1 MIISEPEVPRFYL
14 DEPNPGI
21 GPNCPKSQQII
32 YNLINILFSEM
43 KLILLFMVLLVSA
56 LMTSATM
63 NVGTFWFAQNNG
75 KFYPVRGSGNGYYD
89 QISSRSDLEGGNGN
103 NRLQEQ
109 EQEVRQLLSANWWYH
124 FNFWNKMIR
133 FKRAS

>member
-1 MIISEPEVPRFYL
+1 
-14 DEPNPGI
+14 
-21 GPNCPKSQQII
+21 
-32 YNLINILFSEM
+32 M
-43 KLILLFMVLLVSA
+43 KLILLSMVLLVSA

-75 KFYPVRGSGNGYYD
+75 KFYPVGGSGNGYYD
-89 QISSRSDLEGGNGN
+89 QISSRSDLEDGNGN

-109 EQEVRQLLSANWWYH
+109 EQEVRQLLSANWWNH

-133 FKRAS
+133 FRRAS

>member
-1 MIISEPEVPRFYL
+1 MGDSVVSFCNKE
-14 DEPNPGI
+14 
-21 GPNCPKSQQII
+21 
-32 YNLINILFSEM
+32 EM

-109 EQEVRQLLSANWWYH
+109 EQEGHPREVSSFVENLRNRMADHLQQQYIIQQQQNNDDTVYTLG
-124 FNFWNKMIR
+124 
-133 FKRAS
+133 

>member
-1 MIISEPEVPRFYL
+1 
-14 DEPNPGI
+14 
-21 GPNCPKSQQII
+21 
-32 YNLINILFSEM
+32 M

-75 KFYPVRGSGNGYYD
+75 KFYPVGGSGNGYYD

-103 NRLQEQ
+103 RLQEQ
-109 EQEVRQLLSANWWYH
+109 EQEVRQLLSSNWWNH

>member
-1 MIISEPEVPRFYL
+1 
-14 DEPNPGI
+14 
-21 GPNCPKSQQII
+21 
-32 YNLINILFSEM
+32 M

-56 LMTSATM
+56 LVTSATM

-109 EQEVRQLLSANWWYH
+109 EQEVRQLIFGICLL
-124 FNFWNKMIR
+124 KI
-133 FKRAS
+133 FKLFSFRKYGNAWTSYSERVRSNIIPKVF